1 VNQLSVDPDRLLLA
15 GDELDALAR
24 MLVEQG

>member
-1 VNQLSVDPDRLLLA
+1 LSVDPDQLLLA